1 MKKWITFLCTL
12 ICILGLTACGGSG
25 EQLSQ
30 ADQAALTDAESY
42 AKALT
47 LNFLSSFME
56 DDVYNVYSPY
66 SKEELE
72 YIMENT
78 SQGAGILID
87 GYGFLS
93 AMESFHM
100 SGATTGK
107 ILDITGTEAKIDGS
121 QIIVSLDA
129 HCEKRDANVEIIL
142 SNDIFFRL
150 ESASLNPSY
159 KKSEL
164 MEKAA
169 LNTVLGMGTVF
180 SVLILI
186 SLIIAC
192 FGLIPKIQASFTRK
206 EKVDTTGIDNAVA
219 QIGQQE
225 EILEEE
231 DDTELV
237 AVIAAAVSAY
247 EGSSNTDGFVV
258 RSIRRR

>member
-12 ICILGLTACGGSG
+12 ICILGLTACGGSK
-25 EQLSQ
+25 EELSQ
-30 ADQAALTDAESY
+30 TDQTKLATAETH
-42 AKALT
+42 AKSLAYY
-47 LNFLSSFME
+47 FSDFME
-56 DDVYNVYSPY
+56 DETYNMYSQR

-72 YIMENT
+72 YIGSNAIGR
-78 SQGAGILID
+78 QVD

-100 SGATTGK
+100 AGATTGD
-107 ILDITGTEAKIDGS
+107 ILDITGSEAKIDGS

-129 HCEKRDANVEIIL
+129 HCEKRDAKVEIIL
-142 SNDIFFRL
+142 SNDFFLRM

-169 LNTVLGMGTVF
+169 MNTVLGMGTVF

-192 FGLIPKIQASFTRK
+192 FGLIPKIQAAFTKK

-225 EILEEE
+225 EILEAQ

-237 AVIAAAVSAY
+237 AVIAAAIAAY

>member
-25 EQLSQ
+25 EKLSQ
-30 ADQAALTDAESY
+30 ADQAKLTDAESY
-42 AKALT
+42 AKLLT
-47 LNFLSSFME
+47 LNFLNSFME
-56 DDVYNVYSPY
+56 DDFYDVYSQY

-72 YIMENT
+72 YIVGDT
-78 SQGAGILID
+78 TQGAGILID

-100 SGATTGK
+100 AAATTGD
-107 ILDITGTEAKIDGS
+107 ILDITGSEAKIDGS

-129 HCEKRDANVEIIL
+129 HCEKRDAKVEIIL

-192 FGLIPKIQASFTRK
+192 FGLIPKIQTAFTKK
-206 EKVDTTGIDNAVA
+206 EKFDTTGIDNAVA

-225 EILEEE
+225 EILEAQ

-237 AVIAAAVSAY
+237 AVIAAAIAAY